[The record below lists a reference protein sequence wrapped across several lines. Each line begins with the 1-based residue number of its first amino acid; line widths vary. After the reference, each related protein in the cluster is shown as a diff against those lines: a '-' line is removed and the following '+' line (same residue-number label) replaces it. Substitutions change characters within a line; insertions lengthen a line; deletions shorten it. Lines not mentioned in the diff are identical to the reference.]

1 MTSGLR
7 QAVSFL
13 TPLAGAATPSP
24 AALSWFP
31 VVGAS
36 IGLSLGGGWALAD
49 RLVPRLV
56 AAALVVT
63 ADLALT
69 GLLHL
74 DGLVDASDGLLP
86 HLTAERRLEVMALP
100 DAGGFGVG
108 VAVVTLLLRWSAV
121 AVLVPAPLVLAG
133 LWCLSRTAM
142 AAGALLLPYAR
153 TTGGLAAAFR
163 SPSGDGARTGAR
175 ADAGDSRRGLLLAVG
190 GLLLSLLLA
199 MAWEP
204 VPGAASIAAAAVA
217 SAAVLALARR
227 RIGGFTGDVL
237 GAAGMVGET
246 VGLVVAAGRW

>member
-1 MTSGLR
+1 MTPALR

-13 TPLAGAATPSP
+13 TPLGGGAMPSP
-24 AALSWFP
+24 AALGWFP

-36 IGLSLGGGWALAD
+36 LGLALGGAWLVAA
-49 RLVPRLV
+49 RLVPSLV

-86 HLTAERRLEVMALP
+86 HLAAERRLEVMGLP
-100 DAGGFGVG
+100 DAGAFGVG
-108 VAVVTLLLRWSAV
+108 VAGVTLLLRWSAV
-121 AVLVPAPLVLAG
+121 AVIVPAPLVLAG

-153 TTGGLAAAFR
+153 TTGGLATAFR
-163 SPSGDGARTGAR
+163 SPSGDGG
-175 ADAGDSRRGLLLAVG
+175 GDRRRGLLLGAG

-204 VPGAASIAAAAVA
+204 LPGAASIAAAAAA
-217 SAAVLALARR
+217 SVAVLALALR

-237 GAAGMVGET
+237 GAAGVVGET

>member
-1 MTSGLR
+1 MTSALR

-13 TPLAGAATPSP
+13 TPLGGPATPSP
-24 AALSWFP
+24 AALWWFP
-31 VVGAS
+31 LVGAS
-36 IGLSLGGGWALAD
+36 IGLALGGAWAVAD
-49 RLVPRLV
+49 RLVPSLV

-100 DAGGFGVG
+100 DAGAFGVG
-108 VAVVTLLLRWSAV
+108 VAGVTLLLRWSAI
-121 AVLVPAPLVLAG
+121 AVIVPAPLVLAG

-142 AAGALLLPYAR
+142 AAGVLLLPYAR
-153 TTGGLAAAFR
+153 SAGGLAAAFR
-163 SPSGDGARTGAR
+163 SPSGDGGA
-175 ADAGDSRRGLLLAVG
+175 DHHHGLVLGAA

-199 MAWEP
+199 MVWEP
-204 VPGAASIAAAAVA
+204 VAGAASIAAAALA
-217 SAAVLALARR
+217 SAAVLALALR

-246 VGLVVAAGRW
+246 VGLAVAAGRW